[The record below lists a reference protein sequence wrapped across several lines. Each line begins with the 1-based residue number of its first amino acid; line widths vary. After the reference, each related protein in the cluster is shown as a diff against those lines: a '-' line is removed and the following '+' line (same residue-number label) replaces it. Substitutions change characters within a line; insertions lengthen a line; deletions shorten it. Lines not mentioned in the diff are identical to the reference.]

1 MVECGCVIV
10 HTITGVSVQLCG
22 AHSYGTEM
30 LPLLRQF
37 LQIFRELESRYGP
50 SLTEA
55 YQDTLHEAHTILRK
69 VEESREEQ
77 RGDTDS
83 QAVADTQ
90 NVMDDPQRTTTDS
103 RLQRSLTENLA

>member
-10 HTITGVSVQLCG
+10 HTSTGVSVQLCG

-30 LPLLRQF
+30 LPLLRRF

-55 YQDTLHEAHTILRK
+55 YQATLHEAHAILRK
-69 VEESREEQ
+69 VDDSREEQ
-77 RGDTDS
+77 RRDTDT
-83 QAVADTQ
+83 QALADTQ
-90 NVMDDPQRTTTDS
+90 NVMDDPQRTTTDP
-103 RLQRSLTENLA
+103 RLKRGLTENLA